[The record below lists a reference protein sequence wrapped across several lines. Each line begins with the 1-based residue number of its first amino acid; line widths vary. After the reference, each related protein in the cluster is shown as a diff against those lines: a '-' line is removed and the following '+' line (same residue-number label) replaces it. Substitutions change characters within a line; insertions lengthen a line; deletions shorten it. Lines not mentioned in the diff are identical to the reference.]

1 MNRLD
6 VIDYMIQYREMEWL
20 FSTKK
25 GREEL
30 TSQAK
35 YQRLAIVHLN
45 RAHTYGTLDSIIA
58 ELSPKVKDLAPKGIP
73 NSYKASLEISLD
85 FGQLII

>member
-85 FGQLII
+85 FVID

>member
-1 MNRLD
+1 
-6 VIDYMIQYREMEWL
+6 MEWL

-45 RAHTYGTLDSIIA
+45 RAHTYGSLDSIIS
-58 ELSPKVKDLAPKGIP
+58 ELSPKVRDLAPKGIP
-73 NSYKASLEISLD
+73 VAYKVIQSIDLD
-85 FGQLII
+85 FFLLNSIFN

>member
-1 MNRLD
+1 
-6 VIDYMIQYREMEWL
+6 MEWL

-30 TSQAK
+30 TGQAK

-45 RAHTYGTLDSIIA
+45 RAHTYGSLDSIIA
-58 ELSPKVKDLAPKGIP
+58 ELSPKVRDLAPKGIP
-73 NSYKASLEISLD
+73 ITYKVN
-85 FGQLII
+85 FRNHPVLI